1 MIGKKKDSREEEEE
15 KKKEIEIMEKEQLDY
30 DINCRET
37 ASWADAV
44 QEDGQF
50 TYETTGKG
58 KDRLNFAVKK
68 TTVVNQPLVVIDTP
82 APTAA
87 VGAVDVATRMTYKY
101 AIEYLRGI
109 LNVMFH
115 RKRDLHAHLSDTS
128 RYSVIVQNDPEK
140 QTCTVDMTLVWNGVR
155 GIKTTSIQTDCIT
168 SCFAD
173 LVNCFVVDENGAL
186 PDDGDVCPRGMYSQ
200 REIFEFLVYL
210 VKSTA
215 AQHSAIT
222 KALLSPDNVWV
233 TSEKH
238 KSLCS
243 QYQVALVRLKKFPYV
258 SRCAVAPVQKRGSPN
273 LTLKFCF
280 KEALSAIIECM

>member
-1 MIGKKKDSREEEEE
+1 M
-15 KKKEIEIMEKEQLDY
+15 MENEQLDY
-30 DINCRET
+30 DTNCRET

-44 QEDGQF
+44 QAGQF
-50 TYETTGKG
+50 SYEATGKG
-58 KDRLNFAVKK
+58 DDRLDFVVRK
-68 TTVVNQPLVVIDTP
+68 TTMPPDEPLVVIDTSSS
-82 APTAA
+82 ATAA
-87 VGAVDVATRMTYKY
+87 AAAASSGATRMTYKY

-115 RKRDLHAHLSDTS
+115 RKRDLHVHLSDTS

-140 QTCTVDMTLVWNGVR
+140 QTCTVEMTLVWNGVR
-155 GIKTTSIQTDCIT
+155 GIKTTPMQADCIT

-173 LVNCFVVDENGAL
+173 LVDCFVVDENGAL
-186 PDDGDVCPRGMYSQ
+186 PEDGDVCPRGLYTQ

-215 AQHSAIT
+215 AQHNAIT
-222 KALLSPDNVWV
+222 KALLSPENVWV
-233 TSEKH
+233 TSEKY

-243 QYQVALVRLKKFPYV
+243 QYQVALVRLKKFPSV
-258 SRCAVAPVQKRGSPN
+258 TRCAVGPVQKRGSPN

-280 KEALSAIIECM
+280 KEALSALIECM